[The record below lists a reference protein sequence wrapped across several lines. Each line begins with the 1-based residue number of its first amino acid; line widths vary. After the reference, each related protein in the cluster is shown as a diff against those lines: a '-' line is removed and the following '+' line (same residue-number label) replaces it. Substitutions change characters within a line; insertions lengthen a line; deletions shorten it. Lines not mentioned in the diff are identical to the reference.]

1 MPSEL
6 KKKTAKGML
15 WSAVERFSTQ
25 GIQFLFGII
34 LARLLTPADY
44 GVIAMLTIF
53 LAISQTFIDSGFS
66 NAVIRKIDRTEQDMA
81 TMFFF
86 NIGMSI
92 ICYAVIFLA
101 SPFIASFYNMPE
113 LTLILRVL
121 ALKLILQSFASIQI
135 TKLTINID
143 FKKQAK
149 ISLTAALLSGVVGI
163 GFAYMGYG
171 VWSLVIQA
179 LFSTAFSS
187 LLYWVVVRWHPQCFF
202 NKESFK
208 NLFAYGSKLLASA
221 LMDTTMKNIYPL
233 IIGKFY
239 TPAQLGGYSNA
250 EKFSQF
256 PSSNLTAILQ
266 RVSFPVLSSLQKE
279 PERLRNNYLKFL
291 NLSTFLIFPLMIGL
305 LALAKPLTLLLL
317 TEKWSGMILL
327 LQILCLAMMW
337 YPVHAI
343 NLNML
348 QVLGRSDLFLKLEII
363 KQIISVGILCGTL
376 PFGIT
381 VLCLGKV
388 LDTWLALIIN
398 TYYSGKLMKAGF
410 FVQMRFIFPTFLNSL
425 VMGALVLGV
434 NTLLPENNHLLQIG
448 IGIATGVLYYL
459 LSAFL
464 FNRDAL
470 NELIQIFKKKR

>member
-1 MPSEL
+1 
-6 KKKTAKGML
+6 
-15 WSAVERFSTQ
+15 
-25 GIQFLFGII
+25 
-34 LARLLTPADY
+34 
-44 GVIAMLTIF
+44 
-53 LAISQTFIDSGFS
+53 
-66 NAVIRKIDRTEQDMA
+66 
-81 TMFFF
+81 
-86 NIGMSI
+86 
-92 ICYAVIFLA
+92 
-101 SPFIASFYNMPE
+101 
-113 LTLILRVL
+113 
-121 ALKLILQSFASIQI
+121 
-135 TKLTINID
+135 
-143 FKKQAK
+143 
-149 ISLTAALLSGVVGI
+149 
-163 GFAYMGYG
+163 MGYG

-179 LFSTAFSS
+179 LFSTSFSS

-348 QVLGRSDLFLKLEII
+348 QVLGRSDLFLKLEVI
-363 KQIISVGILCGTL
+363 KKVISIAILCITLPISVTAMCVGQIAES
-376 PFGIT
+376 FI
-381 VLCLGKV
+381 CLYV
-388 LDTWLALIIN
+388 N
-398 TYYSGKLMKAGF
+398 TYYSGKFINAGLRT
-410 FVQMRFIFPTFLNSL
+410 QLKILLPTFFNSCI
-425 VMGALVLGV
+425 MGAVVIGV
-434 NTLLPENNHLLQIG
+434 NSLLPESEYILQIA
-448 IGIATGVLYYL
+448 IGITIGILYYF
-459 LSAFL
+459 ATNYI
-464 FNRDAL
+464 FNRNTI
-470 NELIQIFKKKR
+470 NEFKSLIKKK